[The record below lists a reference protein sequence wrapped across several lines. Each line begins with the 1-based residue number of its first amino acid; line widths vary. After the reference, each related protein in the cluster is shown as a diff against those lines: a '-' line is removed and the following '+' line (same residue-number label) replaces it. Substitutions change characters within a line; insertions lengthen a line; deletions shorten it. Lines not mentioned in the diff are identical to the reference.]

1 MTASPDITG
10 PAASARQKKNATPH
24 LHPTA
29 AGRARL
35 VPALRFLP

>member
-10 PAASARQKKNATPH
+10 PAASARQKNATPH